1 MVMQSMMKQYH
12 RDFVHRVRSDR
23 FSPCVTAVPH
33 RRRTSEHVQA
43 FDHEGTLTGSHW
55 LLHPSQYHTP
65 PLHALVSASLAHVVG
80 WANHSMSL
88 FSLFCGCAVNLY
100 SLNTLSLL

>member
-1 MVMQSMMKQYH
+1 MQSMMKQYH

-43 FDHEGTLTGSHW
+43 FDHEGTLIRSQW
-55 LLHPSQYHTP
+55 VLHPSPRHTP
-65 PLHALVSASLAHVVG
+65 PLHAPVSASPAPVAG
-80 WANHSMSL
+80 WATKFMSL
-88 FSLFCGCAVNLY
+88 FSVSCDCAVKAY
-100 SLNTLSLL
+100 SLNTFLSLL

>member
-1 MVMQSMMKQYH
+1 MWCRAPRPSEQARADFSPPTGGQEWFQMVMQSMLRQYH

-43 FDHEGTLTGSHW
+43 FDHEGTLMSSRWVLHLAYIIIPLCK
-55 LLHPSQYHTP
+55 LLSVQV
-65 PLHALVSASLAHVVG
+65 A
-80 WANHSMSL
+80 
-88 FSLFCGCAVNLY
+88 
-100 SLNTLSLL
+100 

>member
-43 FDHEGTLTGSHW
+43 FDHEGTPVGSQW
-55 LLHPSQYHTP
+55 VLYASQYHTP
-65 PLHALVSASLAHVVG
+65 PLHALVSASLAHSVG
-80 WANHSMSL
+80 WAPHFTSL
-88 FSLFCGCAVNLY
+88 FSLFCADAIT
-100 SLNTLSLL
+100 S